1 MQSRESRGRFFIP
14 LFLFAVC
21 LSSIWLVHSSLHPHL
36 PEAGEPPCF
45 YSNQSRQDL
54 RLTVLEALKQA
65 KQSIHLS
72 IFGLSDPAILA
83 ALGKKITEKVETTVY
98 YDPNGASIRI
108 PADQRSSFIPV
119 RRGGLMHQKIL
130 VVDHDLI
137 LIGSANLTSASL
149 CMHDNLV
156 IGFRSPKTAQFLI
169 DHPPF
174 TPGTLRTISGGQ
186 EIEIWLLP
194 DPRGH
199 ALTDLRRRIRNASRS
214 IRVALFTLTHP
225 SLLDDLVA
233 ARDRGVAV
241 SVVIDAHSGRG
252 ASAKAVERLKQA
264 GIPVSLS
271 QGLQLLH
278 YKFALIDDQ
287 TLISGSA
294 NWTKA
299 AFSKNSDCL
308 FILDQLTQNQRRY
321 MHRLWHRIRTE
332 SRPI

>member
-1 MQSRESRGRFFIP
+1 MQNRESRGRFFIP
-14 LFLFAVC
+14 LFFFAVC
-21 LSSIWLVHSSLHPHL
+21 CSSIWLVYSSLHPHL
-36 PEAGEPPCF
+36 PQAGEPPCF

-54 RLTVLEALKQA
+54 RLTILQALNQA

-72 IFGLSDPAILA
+72 IFGLSDPAVLD
-83 ALGKKITEKVETTVY
+83 ALGKKIAAKVETTVY
-98 YDPNGASIRI
+98 YDPNGATLSI
-108 PADQRSSFIPV
+108 PLNQRSSFIPV

-130 VVDHDLI
+130 VIDHDLI

-149 CMHDNLV
+149 HMHDNLV
-156 IGFRSPKTAQFLI
+156 IGFRSPKAAQFLI

-174 TPGTLRTISGGQ
+174 TSGTLRTISGGQ

-199 ALTDLRRRIRNASRS
+199 ALADLRRRIRNASKT

-225 SLLDDLVA
+225 SLLDDLIA
-233 ARDRGVAV
+233 AKERGVAIT
-241 SVVIDAHSGRG
+241 VVIDAHSGRG
-252 ASAKAVERLKQA
+252 ASAKAVERLREE
-264 GIPVSLS
+264 GIGVFLS
-271 QGLQLLH
+271 RGLQLLH

-287 TLISGSA
+287 TLVSGSA

-308 FILDQLTQNQRRY
+308 LILDQLTHTQRKY
-321 MHRLWHRIRTE
+321 MVRLWHRIKTE
-332 SRPI
+332 ARSI